1 MTKRRIASTFNGLV
15 YMKTPGTMAD
25 SVTQFEK
32 YLQLAPKGEHAATA
46 KELMA
51 ITKASAPAK

>member
-1 MTKRRIASTFNGLV
+1 MGLV